1 MHYFSLPIMNGLRF
15 KITDDRI
22 DSFFAEFM
30 HGNSKFKC
38 CWEIFKL
45 IFILSHRHAS
55 VEGGFSIN
63 KKLLTE
69 NLEEVSIISQRV
81 MCNHICDLSVTD
93 VPFPNDLLKSCKFY
107 YSRYINALELKK
119 SEKIENEKSQK
130 KKRRI
135 KMDKIADVK
144 KKKHTME
151 SCTENMEN
159 GIEQFTFETKKEK
172 FTSN

>member
-1 MHYFSLPIMNGLRF
+1 MHYFSVPIVNGLRF

-45 IFILSHRHAS
+45 IFILSHRQAS

-81 MCNHICDLSVTD
+81 MYNHICDLSVTD
-93 VPFPNDLLKSCKFY
+93 VPFPNDLLKSCKLY

-130 KKRRI
+130 KRKI
-135 KMDKIADVK
+135 KMDKVADVK

-172 FTSN
+172 NTSN